1 MKKTNLIGFQLVLDK
16 DFTVNDCYNLRGNV
30 LKNCVLC
37 LRPDFI
43 DNFLRKQGISNYKVL
58 YTDAERSFA
67 TDIMGNPII
76 KVRFFDYETAIA
88 EFVVETDEPVAQE
101 QMQKQNE
108 ELIRSG
114 FEAAEGEKSFYYE
127 ELGKIAEAKLN
138 EHTAKFV
145 ENLLVSANYYS
156 DKKVAEWCI
165 RHNIL
170 QRQMRRCAS
179 VNNSPFW
186 RESSE
191 VGYYINYGLN
201 ERGFFV
207 SRVESYST
215 QEFLPDKILFE
226 NMEDAKNFYCE
237 NYEEFIWLANNKP
250 DRF

>member
-43 DNFLRKQGISNYKVL
+43 DNFLRNQGISNYKVL

-88 EFVVETDEPVAQE
+88 EFVIETDESVVQE
-101 QMQKQNE
+101 QMQKQDE
-108 ELIRSG
+108 EILRSG

-165 RHNIL
+165 RHEIL
-170 QRQMRRCAS
+170 QRQMRRYAAIH
-179 VNNSPFW
+179 NSPDW
-186 RESSE
+186 RKTAKEC
-191 VGYYINYGLN
+191 YYIKYGLN

-207 SRVESYST
+207 STIKTCCPSATY
-215 QEFLPDKILFE
+215 PDGIFFE
-226 NMEDAKNFYCE
+226 NIDDAANFYAE
-237 NYEEFIWLANNKP
+237 NDEEFIWLANNKP